1 MPLFKR
7 LEPGNQEEG
16 FLLLVWI
23 NATASLLQYG
33 KDAIPSSHMGGRER
47 EWVWV
52 CAQLCPTLCNPM
64 DCSLPGSAVHG
75 ILQAR
80 RLEWV
85 AISSSKRS
93 SQLRDRTHIPH
104 IARWILYHWATWEAH
119 EERGELKR
127 WSQQKSLKCP
137 QSKAESVKAGELS

>member
-1 MPLFKR
+1 MPPFKR
-7 LEPGNQEEG
+7 LEPGRRVSVTGLNQCHC
-16 FLLLVWI
+16 F
-23 NATASLLQYG
+23 
-33 KDAIPSSHMGGRER
+33 PSTIWWGCHPLFAYGRER

-52 CAQLCPTLCNPM
+52 CTQLCPTLCNPM

-80 RLEWV
+80 ILEWV
-85 AISSSKRS
+85 TISSSKRS
-93 SQLRDRTHIPH
+93 SQLRDGTHISH
-104 IARWILYHWATWEAH
+104 IARWILYHWATWETH
-119 EERGELKR
+119 EERGELKG